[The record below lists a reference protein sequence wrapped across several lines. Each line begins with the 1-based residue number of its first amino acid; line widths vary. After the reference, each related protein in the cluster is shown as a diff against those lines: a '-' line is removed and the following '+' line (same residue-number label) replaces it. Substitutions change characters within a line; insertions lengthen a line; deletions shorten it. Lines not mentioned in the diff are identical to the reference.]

1 MPRTH
6 RYATTVRWTGNT
18 GTGTSTYRSY
28 ARSYEIEASA
38 AKPPI
43 PGRRG
48 SLGDESRLSS
58 ASLSPLRSGPVRP
71 TRLEPVSQTIH

>member
-28 ARSYEIEASA
+28 ARSYEIEASGP
-38 AKPPI
+38 KPAI
-43 PGRRG
+43 PGSSDPLFRG
-48 SLGDESRLSS
+48 DKTRWNPEELLL
-58 ASLSPLRSGPVRP
+58 AS
-71 TRLEPVSQTIH
+71 I